1 MSDLGLTD
9 KYDSTALVD
18 TLPEMSFRKMLRL
31 ALRTW
36 PFMRPMLKHLI
47 ILLCL
52 GLLGGVIAFGSAF
65 VGADLMTNKVVV
77 GEKLQPLQAMVL
89 FVGDEYVTTDPE
101 KLGKGAGKA
110 ATPGGKGVI
119 IQNNPALDDI
129 EPELTPAQRRTV
141 RNRLLIWTAL
151 GGSFIA
157 LVTSVAFYYSLWI
170 WQSINQNIRV
180 AMVDRA
186 ESLSLKYHDSHRV
199 GDAIFRV
206 YQDSAMIVNV
216 ILNGIIYPA
225 LGAWGVLVGFAV
237 VAAFDPWFAIIVLA
251 VAIPIGWVFR
261 ISTPRIRRRALAARI
276 ANSNL
281 LSRLQ
286 ESFAAIKVVKA
297 NGAEKRVYDRFD
309 QDSIGALDAAYS
321 LRLDMTR
328 LMLIVAF
335 FSGAVL
341 IGSEYIMVTWVI
353 ESRDTFLGALVAS
366 FIGFVAWNYGAF
378 LIARD
383 RVSALGSGA
392 SGLLGLWMQMQDLYI
407 ALERAFFLL
416 DLEPEIVDPDN
427 PVVYPDPI
435 QQVAWRNV
443 QFAYND
449 DNEVLQGIDLTAH
462 AGTVTAIVGATGSGK
477 STLMSLLLRLY
488 DPGEG
493 SVEVNGVDLR
503 EMTLADIRGHCAIAL
518 QKNVLFADTVANNI
532 SFGAS
537 SPARASIEAAAKIA
551 CADDFIQQM
560 AKGYDSELGERG
572 GKLSAGQRQRLSIA
586 RAVVRDT
593 PILILDEPTASLDA
607 RTEQQVL
614 KNLSEW
620 GAGKVIF
627 LITHRLSTI
636 KSADQIA
643 LLENGR
649 IVEHGQHDV
658 LMAQADGRY
667 KAFVDA
673 ELSGPGPLPG
683 PLPAS
688 LPGQADKAGTTDE

>member
-1 MSDLGLTD
+1 LSDLSLID
-9 KYDSTALVD
+9 DYDSTLLVD
-18 TLPEMSFRKMLRL
+18 TPPEMSFRKMLRL

-36 PFMRPMLKHLI
+36 PFMRPMFKHLI
-47 ILLCL
+47 TLL
-52 GLLGGVIAFGSAF
+52 LLGFWGYIIAFGSAF
-65 VGADLMTNKVVV
+65 VGTDLMINKVVV
-77 GEKLQPLQAMVL
+77 GDKLQPIQAMVL

-101 KLGKGAGKA
+101 KLGKGAGLKTA
-110 ATPGGKGVI
+110 GAGAKGV
-119 IQNNPALDDI
+119 QAQTNPALNDI
-129 EPELTPAQRRTV
+129 EPELTPEQRRSV

-151 GGSFIA
+151 GGAFIA
-157 LVTSVAFYYSLWI
+157 LVTSAAYYYSLWI
-170 WQSINQNIRV
+170 WQSINQNLRV

-186 ESLSLKYHDSHRV
+186 ESLSLKYHDSSRV

-206 YQDSAMIVNV
+206 YQDSSMIVNV
-216 ILNGIIYPA
+216 ILSGILYPV
-225 LGAWGVLVGFAV
+225 LGAWGVLVGLAV
-237 VAAFDPWFAIIVLA
+237 IAAFDPLFAAIVVA

-261 ISTPRIRRRALAARI
+261 ISTPRIRQRALASRI

-297 NGAEKRVYDRFD
+297 NGAERRVYDQFD
-309 QDSIGALDAAYS
+309 RDSIGALNAAYS

-328 LMLIVAF
+328 LTLIVAIL
-335 FSGAVL
+335 SGAVL

-378 LIARD
+378 LIARN
-383 RVSALGSGA
+383 RIGSLGTGA
-392 SGLLGLWMQMQDLYI
+392 HGLLGMWMRMQDLYI

-416 DLEPEIVDPDN
+416 DLEPEVTDPDN
-427 PVVYPDPI
+427 PVSYPTPI
-435 QQVAWRNV
+435 EQVAWRDV
-443 QFAYND
+443 QFAYD
-449 DNEVLQGIDLTAH
+449 EDNEVLQGINLTAH
-462 AGTVTAIVGATGSGK
+462 AGTVTAIVGTTGSGK
-477 STLMSLLLRLY
+477 STLLSLLLRLY
-488 DPGEG
+488 DPTDG

-503 EMTLADIRGHCAIAL
+503 KMTLADTRGHCAIAL

-532 SFGAS
+532 SFGALN
-537 SPARASIEAAAKIA
+537 PARAAIEEAARIA
-551 CADDFIQQM
+551 CADDFVTQM
-560 AKGYDSELGERG
+560 AKGYDTELGERG

-607 RTEQQVL
+607 RTEQAVL

-636 KSADQIA
+636 KSAHQIA

-649 IVEHGQHDV
+649 IVEHGKHDE
-658 LMAQADGRY
+658 LIARADGRY

-673 ELSGPGPLPG
+673 EVAGLLS
-683 PLPAS
+683 
-688 LPGQADKAGTTDE
+688 QNEADEAGTARE